1 MAVAGSLTY
10 NTKIDRSG
18 FEKGLDN
25 LKKTTNTAG
34 SQIKSIV
41 TALGIDKL
49 ISATFNLL
57 SNSIDGAV
65 SRLDTLNNYPKV
77 MSNLGISTED
87 AQKSI
92 NKMSDKLSGLPT
104 TLDEGALSVQR
115 FTSANGDIEKSTDYF
130 LALNNAILAGG
141 ASTDIQSS
149 AMEQLSQAYA
159 KGKPDMMEWRSL
171 MTAMPAQLKQVAM
184 AMGYVSTDALGE
196 DLRNGKVSM
205 NEFMDTIV
213 RLNTEGTG
221 EFQSFEEQA
230 KNSTGGIATSIN
242 VAKTQVVKGVAKIIQ
257 SLDQFLKDEGLG
269 GIGEVI
275 SNVGEKAKEMLS
287 GIAEKLPTV
296 IDFLKQIAP
305 LISGVIAGLIVYKT
319 ILLAIKAIQFIQG
332 IVGTVSAFISLIPAI
347 KGVKD
352 AMLLLN
358 MAFSANPITLIVG
371 LIAGLIAILVVL
383 YNKSEVFRKSLNK
396 AFQTIKDSFV
406 KAWEKI
412 KPSLEKLGENFK
424 KLLEKMKPVGDFLVN
439 ILGKAFEF
447 LGNAISFIIDILAV
461 VITAFIDFNNFL
473 IDFWTQTVP
482 NAIQSFIDF
491 ISQLP
496 QKIWD
501 FLVNGWNSIVSFFT
515 ETIPQWIQSVIDWFA
530 QLPYAIGYQIGQIL
544 GNIIKFGASVW
555 NWITTEL
562 PKIIQGIINWF
573 AKLPAR
579 IWEWL
584 CNVVKNVVTWGKNTY
599 NTAIKWISD
608 TVKGVVEWFKSLPER
623 VKIWLKNTINN
634 IAIWGENTYN
644 TATTWIHNT
653 IKGVVSWFSQLPG
666 RVWTWLVN
674 TINNVVNWG
683 QAMANKGKEGA
694 ENLFNN
700 IVNVVKELPEKML
713 EIGKNIVTGI
723 WNGIAGMG
731 DWFRGQ
737 VTGFFSGIV
746 DGAKNSLGIHSPS
759 RVFRDKVGKFIPQGI
774 AVGIEADTKKATTAI
789 DKMNDKIM
797 REMQNAVAIETGSI
811 SAKAILQSNK
821 EQPIVIA
828 RDHIVHV
835 DNTQNFYEK
844 NTTPYEQQKQAKQQ
858 LRRVAYGI

>member
-1 MAVAGSLTY
+1 
-10 NTKIDRSG
+10 
-18 FEKGLDN
+18 
-25 LKKTTNTAG
+25 
-34 SQIKSIV
+34 
-41 TALGIDKL
+41 
-49 ISATFNLL
+49 
-57 SNSIDGAV
+57 
-65 SRLDTLNNYPKV
+65 
-77 MSNLGISTED
+77 
-87 AQKSI
+87 
-92 NKMSDKLSGLPT
+92 
-104 TLDEGALSVQR
+104 
-115 FTSANGDIEKSTDYF
+115 
-130 LALNNAILAGG
+130 
-141 ASTDIQSS
+141 
-149 AMEQLSQAYA
+149 MEQLSQAYA

-213 RLNTEGTG
+213 KLNTEGTG

-242 VAKTQVVKGVAKIIQ
+242 VAKTQVVKGVADMIQ

-275 SNVGEKAKEMLS
+275 SNVGKKAKEILS
-287 GIAEKLPTV
+287 GIAEKLPT
-296 IDFLKQIAP
+296 IINFLKRIAP
-305 LISGVIAGLIVYKT
+305 LISGVLAGLIAYKT

-371 LIAGLIAILVVL
+371 LIAGLIAVLVVL
-383 YNKSEVFRKSLNK
+383 YNKSEMFRKSVNK

-412 KPSLEKLGENFK
+412 
-424 KLLEKMKPVGDFLVN
+424 KPVGDFLVN

-501 FLVNGWNSIVSFFT
+501 FLVNGWNSIVS
-515 ETIPQWIQSVIDWFA
+515 IPQWIQSVIDWFA

-573 AKLPAR
+573 AKLPSR
-579 IWEWL
+579 IWQW
-584 CNVVKNVVTWGKNTY
+584 
-599 NTAIKWISD
+599 
-608 TVKGVVEWFKSLPER
+608 
-623 VKIWLKNTINN
+623 
-634 IAIWGENTYN
+634 
-644 TATTWIHNT
+644 
-653 IKGVVSWFSQLPG
+653 
-666 RVWTWLVN
+666 
-674 TINNVVNWG
+674 
-683 QAMANKGKEGA
+683 
-694 ENLFNN
+694 
-700 IVNVVKELPEKML
+700 
-713 EIGKNIVTGI
+713 
-723 WNGIAGMG
+723 
-731 DWFRGQ
+731 
-737 VTGFFSGIV
+737 
-746 DGAKNSLGIHSPS
+746 
-759 RVFRDKVGKFIPQGI
+759 
-774 AVGIEADTKKATTAI
+774 
-789 DKMNDKIM
+789 
-797 REMQNAVAIETGSI
+797 
-811 SAKAILQSNK
+811 
-821 EQPIVIA
+821 
-828 RDHIVHV
+828 
-835 DNTQNFYEK
+835 
-844 NTTPYEQQKQAKQQ
+844 
-858 LRRVAYGI
+858 